1 MCSKLFVLDD
11 FGPRRRE
18 KERVGVAARCAVR
31 PSVYASGSAAAPLG
45 CCEFAT
51 GVIHEVCS
59 GRRCGVIGCY
69 CPPSVFAEAKGFE
82 GCSVRLEK
90 LKLLQEQT

>member
-1 MCSKLFVLDD
+1 MPVWQPKFEVSRFAACA
-11 FGPRRRE
+11 RR
-18 KERVGVAARCAVR
+18 
-31 PSVYASGSAAAPLG
+31 PDPAPLPAG

-51 GVIHEVCS
+51 GFIHEVCS
-59 GRRCGVIGCY
+59 GRTCSVGGCF
-69 CPPSVFAEAKGFE
+69 CPRSVFGDCKVFL